1 MKYWDMRWGLINRY
15 NRSQGL
21 RAGVKS
27 SRMNDMRNLYSI
39 VFLCAISNFSF
50 ANGGYSSL
58 RQELNQMMEL
68 DQSTLHGK
76 TDLNFEELRVKQ
88 ANRIQE
94 IVTEFGW
101 PTVDMVGQDASQ
113 AAWIIVQHADYD
125 KGFQDRMLKIMRPLA
140 LEGKINPAN
149 YAYLYDRT
157 HHPQLYGTQGK
168 CEGTDFTPFPIQD
181 VEDIDSRRLELKMTT
196 AQAYWDMA
204 SERMCGRK

>member
-1 MKYWDMRWGLINRY
+1 MK
-15 NRSQGL
+15 
-21 RAGVKS
+21 
-27 SRMNDMRNLYSI
+27 NLYSI

-50 ANGGYSSL
+50 ANEDYSSL
-58 RQELNQMMEL
+58 RQELNQMMKL
-68 DQSTLHGK
+68 DQSTLRGK
-76 TDLNFEELRVKQ
+76 TDLDFDKLRVKQ

-101 PTVDMVGQDASQ
+101 PTVDMVGKEASQ

-125 KGFQDRMLKIMRPLA
+125 KEFQERMLKIIRPLA
-140 LEGKINPAN
+140 LEGKIEPSN

-157 HHPQLYGTQGK
+157 HRLQLYGTQGK
-168 CEGTDFTPFPIQD
+168 CEGTTFTPFPIQD
-181 VEDIDSRRLELKMTT
+181 IEDIDSRRREMKMTT